1 VSNRPVAQQGIHTMG
16 YGASSEGRSPHTDL
30 AVVDYKAQIRLSLLL
45 VPHNIPFG
53 RQHLKNA
60 Q

>member
-1 VSNRPVAQQGIHTMG
+1 MG